1 MKNDYVAQFLVSAFG
16 AVAVAAFNLAV
27 AGQINGLWVLL
38 AFVIP
43 FFILRAYQNSGFCV
57 NGEWR
62 VMSDKMQLRAVTGQ
76 PSGGGAWELETG
88 EPKRWA
94 IFGPYQPLARGKY
107 CATFRLKI
115 NHLAGDDPVA
125 EIDVAARHGQK
136 RLAVR
141 SLTVKD
147 FRRADEYQ
155 DFPLEFHLLQDEN
168 EVEFRVSTSGAK
180 RRLTLEHVRLAR
192 RLL

>member
-1 MKNDYVAQFLVSAFG
+1 MKNDYVAQFLVSAFS
-16 AVAVAAFNLAV
+16 AVAIAVFNLAL
-27 AGQINGLWVLL
+27 AGQINWLWVLM

-43 FFILRAYQNSGFCV
+43 FLILRAYQSSGFRV
-57 NGEWR
+57 NREWR
-62 VMSDKMQLRAVTGQ
+62 VTNDRTQLRAATGQ
-76 PSGGGAWELETG
+76 PSGGGAWELETD
-88 EPKRWA
+88 EPKSWA

-115 NHLAGDDPVA
+115 NHLAGDEAVA
-125 EIDVAARHGQK
+125 DIDVAARHGKK

-147 FRRADEYQ
+147 FRHADDYQ

-168 EVEFRVSTSGAK
+168 EVEFRVSTSGAR
-180 RRLTLEHVRLAR
+180 RRLTLDRVILTR
-192 RLL
+192 RFL